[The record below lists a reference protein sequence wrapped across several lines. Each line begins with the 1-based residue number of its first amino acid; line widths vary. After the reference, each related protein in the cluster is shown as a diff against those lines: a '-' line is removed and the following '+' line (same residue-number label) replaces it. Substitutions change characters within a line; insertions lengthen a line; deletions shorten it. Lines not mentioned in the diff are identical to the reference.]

1 MVGKKASRAI
11 NREQQSTAAAARRH
25 GHSLAPEHIGE
36 AGSVA
41 ILAIAILG
49 LALVIAALAM
59 IVAGMT
65 MGGRFGADPPPNAN
79 QLGGGQI
86 LGGIGLVVLGV
97 ALVGSALAVLADV
110 RRSRI
115 VAALI
120 SGIAAILSAA
130 AVIYVSSLPKGGA
143 VLPAA
148 LAIATL
154 IFAAAAIILGR
165 PRR

>member
-1 MVGKKASRAI
+1 VVGKKASRAI
-11 NREQQSTAAAARRH
+11 NREQQAAAAAARRH

-49 LALVIAALAM
+49 LAVIIAALAM

-65 MGGRFGADPPPNAN
+65 LGGRFGADPPPNAN

-86 LGGIGLVVLGV
+86 LGGIGLVVLGA
-97 ALVGSALAVLADV
+97 ALVGSALAVLADI

-115 VAALI
+115 VAAAI

-130 AVIYVSSLPKGGA
+130 GVIYVTSLPKGGA

-154 IFAAAAIILGR
+154 IFAVAAIILGR